1 MSAKLDMEQE
11 LLLLV
16 DQGDNT
22 TVAGKL
28 IQLTTM
34 IVSLS

>member
-16 DQGDNT
+16 NQGDDT

-28 IQLTTM
+28 IQLTTI
-34 IVSLS
+34 IVS